1 MMVSAGNLS
10 AAAVGGSAVV
20 RPLSGTPVVVLTV
33 AVLLFAVA
41 CVFALSFLL
50 YRRSGR
56 R

>member
-1 MMVSAGNLS
+1 MVSAGSLS

-20 RPLSGTPVVVLTV
+20 RPLSGTPVVVLTAVVLVV
-33 AVLLFAVA
+33 AVV